1 MDIRVES
8 NLLRPS
14 GIRLQSGTLNV
25 RIYRAEDL
33 PQMDP
38 GYFEGVMKFLS
49 VGAVRKK
56 LVDPYFAGHG
66 GRTRVIWNEQD
77 PEWNQ
82 QMNLAIRFPS
92 MCERIRFQLKDKD
105 KQAEQR

>member
-1 MDIRVES
+1 MLLLTDPDDPLAWAKGYLKFWINIIGPGEDPTPSPSTMSQESVDIES

-49 VGAVRKK
+49 VGTV
-56 LVDPYFAGHG
+56 
-66 GRTRVIWNEQD
+66 
-77 PEWNQ
+77 
-82 QMNLAIRFPS
+82 
-92 MCERIRFQLKDKD
+92 
-105 KQAEQR
+105 